1 MKMFKN
7 GFAWQCFFILKL
19 SSYIALHY
27 IFSNS
32 WMESDVLCEL
42 SMFGS
47 KAVLA
52 QQHSKLFSKNQS
64 KESLKLNR
72 APEANF
78 NFGRA
83 AWEMLPPTAEI
94 YQARAW

>member
-7 GFAWQCFFILKL
+7 GFAWQCFIFFLKL
-19 SSYIALHY
+19 SSYITPFL
-27 IFSNS
+27 FPTS

-42 SMFGS
+42 SMLGS

-52 QQHSKLFSKNQS
+52 QQHSKLFPKNQS

-72 APEANF
+72 APETNF

-94 YQARAW
+94 YQTRAW

>member
-1 MKMFKN
+1 ML
-7 GFAWQCFFILKL
+7 FFFFLKL
-19 SSYIALHY
+19 SSYIVPFLFFHALDEMWCFMWAIH
-27 IFSNS
+27 
-32 WMESDVLCEL
+32 VR
-42 SMFGS
+42 GG

-83 AWEMLPPTAEI
+83 AWDMLPPTAEI